1 MEEALKYAE
10 QGAKEEPD
18 YPWIWLQVGKLR
30 YYFGDKK
37 GALEAVKQGLSLEPG
52 DYEFLTLGREIE
64 LGASLEQ
71 MEFHWIN
78 PDADR
83 DLLNGLD
90 EEADDKRCTIS
101 CLTVNPEGLAR
112 FHRIEVVFKMNE
124 AGLSKL
130 QADWLVM
137 VKDALDDG
145 RWAAHRTTE
154 NQEGALETI
163 VLGLDYSILLEY
175 KLKGPDEG
183 YVQVWLNKD
192 GTPVSNESGD

>member
-1 MEEALKYAE
+1 MEKSLKGVPVEGFTKKSRQAAAEGIVLLKNEDNILPFTKEDKISVFGRPQLDYYRSGTGSGGAVNVEYATNIID
-10 QGAKEEPD
+10 GFKSSNLSINEELVTD
-18 YPWIWLQVGKLR
+18 YVKNSPYCRFNYQTQHGK
-30 YYFGDKK
+30 
-37 GALEAVKQGLSLEPG
+37 V
-52 DYEFLTLGREIE
+52 
-64 LGASLEQ
+64 
-71 MEFHWIN
+71 
-78 PDADR
+78 
-83 DLLNGLD
+83 
-90 EEADDKRCTIS
+90 
-101 CLTVNPEGLAR
+101 
-112 FHRIEVVFKMNE
+112 EVVFKMNE

>member
-1 MEEALKYAE
+1 MFSYSFRAVSS
-10 QGAKEEPD
+10 
-18 YPWIWLQVGKLR
+18 ISR
-30 YYFGDKK
+30 YRF
-37 GALEAVKQGLSLEPG
+37 S
-52 DYEFLTLGREIE
+52 
-64 LGASLEQ
+64 
-71 MEFHWIN
+71 N
-78 PDADR
+78 PETISGSGPCGCR
-83 DLLNGLD
+83 HPFR
-90 EEADDKRCTIS
+90 KWTIS

-112 FHRIEVVFKMNE
+112 FHRIFTPGLVTDYVKNSPYCRFNYQTQHGKVEVVFKMNE

>member
-1 MEEALKYAE
+1 
-10 QGAKEEPD
+10 
-18 YPWIWLQVGKLR
+18 
-30 YYFGDKK
+30 
-37 GALEAVKQGLSLEPG
+37 
-52 DYEFLTLGREIE
+52 
-64 LGASLEQ
+64 
-71 MEFHWIN
+71 
-78 PDADR
+78 
-83 DLLNGLD
+83 
-90 EEADDKRCTIS
+90 
-101 CLTVNPEGLAR
+101 
-112 FHRIEVVFKMNE
+112 MNE

-145 RWAAHRTTE
+145 RWTAHRTTE